1 MPQALASKDAIR
13 VHMRRVWLST
23 VPLTTVY
30 VLLPVSKAVPFSRN
44 SIVDASARS
53 MLDPRRVVNWSS
65 GPADWSTHQATR
77 PPTAQ
82 AHTLCIQRSIYV
94 PSLAA
99 SHGSACMA
107 ASVAMRPVSLTL
119 RAETRSHTP
128 THATA
133 DTPVRVMA
141 CAHESWSP

>member
-53 MLDPRRVVNWSS
+53 MLDPR
-65 GPADWSTHQATR
+65 A
-77 PPTAQ
+77 
-82 AHTLCIQRSIYV
+82 
-94 PSLAA
+94 
-99 SHGSACMA
+99 
-107 ASVAMRPVSLTL
+107 
-119 RAETRSHTP
+119 
-128 THATA
+128 
-133 DTPVRVMA
+133 
-141 CAHESWSP
+141 